1 MTIFSAAL
9 VLAAATSP
17 PAPITV
23 DSPAIQER
31 LAFVRDFRVDIT
43 EGQTQAAYVQT
54 HHELLDLY
62 WRHLASDAA
71 PDMQRVT
78 LLPRGSRFSACGR
91 ARARNAYCPESAEI
105 ILEPQSI
112 DKRQTLSRNV
122 RQRLIALT
130 ILAHEWGHH
139 VNHSSSRG
147 AFSNREEDAADWRA
161 GRYLAWLMDNGA
173 LSVKDFTD
181 AANLFFS
188 IGDFHL
194 QSPHNNPKARY
205 TAFIAGVEAEGVS
218 PERQKGWVMDT
229 AETFSK
235 VLPLNPESPSKRVQA
250 RVYRFEIERGGQIA
264 GNILSGLFGAA
275 SCALGSSDRCAN
287 SLQQVGKAKP
297 DGWYRLRKLSLDCV
311 NRSFDIEGDGIRR
324 QPLQNDR
331 KGQAQRIANRT
342 CPALVA
348 DFKAVRMPT
357 PR

>member
-1 MTIFSAAL
+1 MTPHPSAL
-9 VLAAATSP
+9 LLAAATGL
-17 PAPITV
+17 PAPITI
-23 DSPAIQER
+23 DSPAVQER
-31 LAFVRDFRVDIT
+31 IAFVRDFRLDIT
-43 EGQTQAAYVQT
+43 EGQTEKAYIQT

-62 WRHLASDAA
+62 WRHLADDAT
-71 PDMQRVT
+71 PGMRRVT
-78 LLPRGSRFSACGR
+78 LLPRRSRFSGCGR
-91 ARARNAYCPESAEI
+91 ARASNAYCPESAEI
-105 ILEPQSI
+105 SLEPRPI
-112 DKRQTLSRNV
+112 GKRQTLSRNV
-122 RQRLIALT
+122 RQRLVALT

-147 AFSNREEDAADWRA
+147 PFSNREEDAADWRA

-205 TAFIAGVEAEGVS
+205 TAFIAGVDAEGVS
-218 PERQKGWVMDT
+218 PQRRKGWVMDT

-235 VLPLNPESPSKRVQA
+235 VMPPNPESTSKRVRA

-275 SCALGSSDRCAN
+275 NCALGSADSCAS
-287 SLQQVGKAKP
+287 SLQQVGKSRP
-297 DGWYRLRKLSLDCV
+297 DGWYRLRQLSLDCE
-311 NRSFDIEGDGIRR
+311 NRSFDIEGDGLRR
-324 QPLQNDR
+324 QPIRNDR

-348 DFKAVRMPT
+348 DFQPVPLPT